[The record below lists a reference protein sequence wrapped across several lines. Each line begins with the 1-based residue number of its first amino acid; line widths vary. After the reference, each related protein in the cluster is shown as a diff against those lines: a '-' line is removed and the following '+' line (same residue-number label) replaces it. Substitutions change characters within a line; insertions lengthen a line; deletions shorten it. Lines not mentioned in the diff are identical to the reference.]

1 VSVATIHGSIL
12 EIDTKAVSDDGL
24 FHGYASAWG
33 VLDSHRDI
41 VTKGAFTK
49 SLAARPATKVKMLR
63 GHDQSEPIGIWDS
76 LVEDERGLKATGRL
90 ILDTAKGRET
100 HALMK
105 AGALDG
111 LSIGFRTV
119 KDRMDRTKGA
129 RILEEIDLWEI
140 SVVTFPSNPQSTVT
154 AVKTSASDMSLRELV
169 EAINGARATIRK

>member
-1 VSVATIHGSIL
+1 MSVATTHGSIL

-24 FHGYASAWG
+24 FYGYASAWG
-33 VLDSHRDI
+33 VLDSHKDI

-49 SLAARPATKVKMLR
+49 SIAARPAAKVKMLR

-154 AVKTSASDMSLRELV
+154 AVKTSASDMSFRELV
-169 EAINGARATIRK
+169 EVINGARAIIRK